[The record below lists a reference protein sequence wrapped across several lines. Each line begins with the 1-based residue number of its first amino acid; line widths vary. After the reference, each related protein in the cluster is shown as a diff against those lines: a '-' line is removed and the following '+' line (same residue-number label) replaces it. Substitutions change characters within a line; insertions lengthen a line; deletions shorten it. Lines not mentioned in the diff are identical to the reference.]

1 MDGNGRWAKKRGL
14 PRSAGHTAGAANFRT
29 ITRYASS
36 IGVKYLTLY
45 AFSTENWNR
54 PAEEVSALMRLF
66 RQYLEEAL
74 SDFMD
79 ENIRVRF
86 LGDVSAFSPEL
97 QALLL
102 EQTLEYT
109 AAEYCSEVQTLY
121 DLWCAGDEAA
131 LRQSLEEDIP
141 DLTAEEAALYEEYL
155 DAMII
160 QRNKDML
167 DVATSYLESGDTV
180 FFAVGLAHLLQ
191 ENGLVDT
198 LQDAGYTVERVIYS

>member
-1 MDGNGRWAKKRGL
+1 MLDAEVYADAIKLLKASGNYNSGMELIMPCLW
-14 PRSAGHTAGAANFRT
+14 S
-29 ITRYASS
+29 SS
-36 IGVKYLTLY
+36 IESFYLTLGGLQ
-45 AFSTENWNR
+45 AEKGVDMRLLENAKAQGKEIR
-54 PAEEVSALMRLF
+54 EVESALFQAEMF
-66 RQYLEEAL
+66 A
-74 SDFMD
+74 D
-79 ENIRVRF
+79 
-86 LGDVSAFSPEL
+86 FSPEL

-109 AAEYCSEVQTLY
+109 AAEYCGEVQMLY

-131 LRQSLEEDIP
+131 LRQNLEEDIP